1 MAAPASYSRRSFVGN
16 AAATTVPLGL
26 GAADGSCTIA
36 SATNWPSGSG
46 GDFLVV
52 IDRGQNTEELAWS
65 SGVSGTTLT
74 FALRGAQGT
83 SGVAH
88 AAGCTIALSMGSQDL
103 DEANQVV
110 SGVLGQSGAAKGDIL
125 TMLSAAGPNTL
136 TRVGIGGTGAL
147 LQVVSGLPAWLSVGA
162 AGTLLQGGTNPSYG
176 VVSGAL
182 PLTPAKITT
191 TQAMVAG
198 TAYAATSGT
207 FTATLPAPAVGVT
220 CQITNYGSGIVTV
233 AQHSAEVIY
242 GLGMTSAGVASFT
255 LGTYGATATLLSLD
269 GTSWWVVAGQQ
280 DSGWLTTGL
289 ANSWANALGTWGY
302 RLVGNRV
309 YLRGDLHSG
318 ANNSSPFTLPSG
330 FRPPQLVLGSSA
342 AYDNSTIPQPSMMTI
357 ATNGVAT
364 AYYVAGAGLAN
375 YSIDTIQFTVD

>member
-110 SGVLGQSGAAKGDIL
+110 AAVLGQSGAAKGDIPVI
-125 TMLSAAGPNTL
+125 LSAAGPNTL
-136 TRVGIGGTGAL
+136 TRVGIGTST
-147 LQVVSGLPAWLSVGA
+147 QVLGVSAGLPAWETPANGYGIAGFAANPMTPAVSLTTLESYISSPVSLSANTPAAVTSVSLA
-162 AGTLLQGGTNPSYG
+162 AGTWLVVARCMITQGNATTTVDAWIGTTSAS
-176 VVSGAL
+176 VTGAL
-182 PLTPAKITT
+182 AVASGVILNNASGGAAYLALTEVVTVGSTT
-191 TQAMVAG
+191 SIFFNAESTQ
-198 TAYAATSGT
+198 SGGQVSSASLVGALT
-207 FTATLPAPAVGVT
+207 KLSGVT
-220 CQITNYGSGIVTV
+220 AV
-233 AQHSAEVIY
+233 
-242 GLGMTSAGVASFT
+242 
-255 LGTYGATATLLSLD
+255 
-269 GTSWWVVAGQQ
+269 
-280 DSGWLTTGL
+280 
-289 ANSWANALGTWGY
+289 
-302 RLVGNRV
+302 R
-309 YLRGDLHSG
+309 
-318 ANNSSPFTLPSG
+318 
-330 FRPPQLVLGSSA
+330 
-342 AYDNSTIPQPSMMTI
+342 I
-357 ATNGVAT
+357 A
-364 AYYVAGAGLAN
+364 
-375 YSIDTIQFTVD
+375 

>member
-110 SGVLGQSGAAKGDIL
+110 AGVLGQSGAAKGDIL
-125 TMLSAAGPNTL
+125 AMLSAAGPNTL
-136 TRVGIGGTGAL
+136 TRVPIGTST
-147 LQVVSGLPAWLSVGA
+147 QVLGVAAGLPAWETPANGYGIAGFAANPMTPAVSLTEVESFIISPVTLTASSITNITSVSLTAGTWLVLGRMYVTTNSASQSIIDMWLGTSSASTTGALAA
-162 AGTLLQGGTNPSYG
+162 AG
-176 VVSGAL
+176 A
-182 PLTPAKITT
+182 I
-191 TQAMVAG
+191 
-198 TAYAATSGT
+198 
-207 FTATLPAPAVGVT
+207 
-220 CQITNYGSGIVTV
+220 
-233 AQHSAEVIY
+233 
-242 GLGMTSAGVASFT
+242 
-255 LGTYGATATLLSLD
+255 
-269 GTSWWVVAGQQ
+269 
-280 DSGWLTTGL
+280 TGL
-289 ANSWANALGTWGY
+289 ASSTNGQTIELSKVLVVGTTE
-302 RLVGNRV
+302 NV
-309 YLRGDLHSG
+309 YLNVIAGQTSG
-318 ANNSSPFTLPSG
+318 AQAISTTES
-330 FRPPQLVLGSSA
+330 LGSVTGISA
-342 AYDNSTIPQPSMMTI
+342 
-357 ATNGVAT
+357 VR
-364 AYYVAGAGLAN
+364 LA
-375 YSIDTIQFTVD
+375 